1 MPQNCHCSFT
11 AVPSSIQT
19 AKQIWVKSEGDSN
32 IVGAGVMGKIPMKFH
47 FCWHFTY
54 FLPNIHKNYTC
65 VTKCPCFSLQGE
77 YQWTLFKLYISS
89 MHVKCPQLLTFSE
102 LLFPS
107 SYFWRCTVVEWCKSI
122 VQDCQKWQKI
132 WGEMSKGEWRLNKRR
147 LAKCQL
153 GEMFPKCGWK
163 SKIYEETFLQ
173 KLSLRQAL

>member
-1 MPQNCHCSFT
+1 MERRGHGKNSHEVPFLLTLHIFSPKYSQKLHLCHQMPLLLSPRWIPMNF
-11 AVPSSIQT
+11 IQT
-19 AKQIWVKSEGDSN
+19 Q
-32 IVGAGVMGKIPMKFH
+32 
-47 FCWHFTY
+47 Y
-54 FLPNIHKNYTC
+54 FVNACKMSIIFY
-65 VTKCPCFSLQGE
+65 
-77 YQWTLFKLYISS
+77 
-89 MHVKCPQLLTFSE
+89 LLWSIE

-107 SYFWRCTVVEWCKSI
+107 SSYFWFCTAVEWYKSI